1 VAKTERHP
9 DRDLEVA
16 HRYDAWIR
24 PRLRALVTEELI
36 AEHERNPLGQHSDAL
51 ERVLNYFRRAPVG
64 DKYAIVC
71 TRPDREWRICTLN
84 GRRGEPLPVV
94 GDEVFDSELAA
105 HHGVF
110 LRRVRDLERD

>member
-1 VAKTERHP
+1 MAE

-16 HRYDAWIR
+16 ERYDAWIR
-24 PRLRALVTEELI
+24 PRLRALLTDELI

-51 ERVLNYFRRAPVG
+51 ERVLNYFRRAPAP

-71 TRPDREWRICTLN
+71 TKPDREWRICRMN
-84 GRRGEPLPVV
+84 ARRGETPQVV
-94 GDEVFDSELAA
+94 GDEVFDSEPAA

-110 LRRVRDLERD
+110 LRRVGELRQADREG